1 MDKKFVM
8 GIAAMAA
15 LTLVSCS
22 SDDLDSFSDNSS
34 KNEAISFD
42 GYLGRSAVAVN
53 GTRGSVETKE
63 TLKTKGFGVFG
74 KYDAGDGK
82 TSDANFFVNQKVTYS
97 NSKWTYTPLKYWP
110 TQGQINFYAYA
121 PHKEGQTLKESTNT
135 FDFTVEP
142 EAANQIDLL
151 WANATG
157 QIKTNFEGTTKE
169 KVKFLFKHALS
180 RLGYTVKLSG
190 NYSSDNATFTL
201 KKITLAGS
209 PDETKNAF
217 YKKGTIDLSKTDTK
231 ENLSKTNTATGLWT
245 AALDNNKQNF
255 TWFDGSYIVKNSDPK
270 HPTNSEDKDYSDKD
284 YLFVIPQDFSQT
296 KTEEHDVDEL
306 YVIVEYNV
314 AYKSESGTPTT
325 TITNKVYKKLPI
337 DLMQGKAYMLNLT
350 IGLPIEFDIDVENVS
365 GVEDWTNNTDN
376 KITDL
381 PIDSWDDIEHK

>member
-63 TLKTKGFGVFG
+63 TLKTEGFGVFG

-82 TSDANFFVNQKVTYS
+82 TSDFFINQKVTCS

-110 TQGQINFYAYA
+110 TTGQINFYAYA
-121 PHKEGQTLKESTNT
+121 PHKEGQTLNENTNT
-135 FDFTVEP
+135 FDFTVAKK
-142 EAANQIDLL
+142 AADQIDLL

-190 NYSSDNATFTL
+190 DYSSNATFTL

-209 PDETKNAF
+209 PDETTKAF
-217 YKKGTIDLSKTDTK
+217 YAKGTIDLA
-231 ENLSKTNTATGLWT
+231 KTNTATGLWT
-245 AALDNNKQNF
+245 ATPSADNKQNF
-255 TWFDGSYIVKNSDPK
+255 SWFDASYTVTSPTAS
-270 HPTNSEDKDYSDKD
+270 HPTDPDSKSD
-284 YLFVIPQDFSQT
+284 YLFVIPQDFSLT
-296 KTEEHDVDEL
+296 TEGADKL
-306 YVIVEYNV
+306 YVIVEYDV
-314 AYKSESGTPTT
+314 TYKSGTPST
-325 TITNKVYKKLPI
+325 TITNTVYKKLPI
-337 DLMQGKAYMLNLT
+337 KFEQGKAYMLNLT
-350 IGLPIEFDIDVENVS
+350 IGLPIEFDIDVETVS
-365 GVEDWTNNTDN
+365 GVEDWDEQPGTN
-376 KITDL
+376 
-381 PIDSWDDIEHK
+381 IDSWDDISRK